1 MTTATAADYLAAAD
15 ALDLRTGAYIGGRFV
30 AAQSGRRFD
39 DVSPR
44 DGRVIAHIAEGAD
57 DDIDAAVASARAAF
71 DSGEW
76 SRRSPKDRRLTLLR
90 LAALLSDHREEL
102 ALLESLDMG
111 KPVADALSVDLRV
124 TIETFEFFGEAIN
137 KVYDEVAPTPS
148 GTLATITRE
157 PVGVVGAV
165 VPWNFPLMM
174 AAWKVA
180 PALAAGNSVVLKPA
194 EQSPLSALRLAE
206 LATEAGLPDGVL
218 NVVPG
223 FGPTAGAALGL
234 HNEVDALAFTG
245 SGEVGRCFL
254 RYSADSNMKQVTLE
268 CGGKSP
274 QIVFADAPELS
285 TIVDAVCDG
294 IFYNQGEVCSAGSR
308 LLVHTSRKDELLDAL
323 VAAAAQR
330 VPGDPLDPST
340 QTGALVEAAHLE
352 RVLGYVDAGI
362 AEGARLVSGGR
373 RVREETGGF
382 YIEPTIFDDVS
393 SSMRIAQE
401 EIFGPVLAVFT
412 FQDDAEAVALAND
425 TVFGLAAAVWSNSL
439 STALTTAR
447 EIRAG
452 TVWVNNYEGGDITV
466 PFGGYRQSGFG
477 RDKSLH
483 ALDKYTQLK
492 TTWIAYQ

>member
-1 MTTATAADYLAAAD
+1 MPTATTADYISAAENLH
-15 ALDLRTGAYIGGRFV
+15 LRIDAYIDGRSGP
-30 AAQSGRRFD
+30 ARSGRRFD

-44 DGRVIAHIAEGAD
+44 DGRVIAQVAECDAD
-57 DDIDAAVASARAAF
+57 DVDHAVASARAAF
-71 DSGEW
+71 EDGRW
-76 SRRSPKDRRLTLLR
+76 ARRSPKDRRLVLLR
-90 LAALLSDHREEL
+90 LAELIFEHRDEL
-102 ALLESLDMG
+102 ALLESVDMG

-124 TIETFEFFGEAIN
+124 TVESFEYFGEAIN
-137 KVYDEVAPTPS
+137 KVYDEVAPTPH

-206 LATEAGLPDGVL
+206 LATEAGVPNGVL
-218 NVVPG
+218 NVIPG
-223 FGPTAGAALGL
+223 FGPTAGAPLGL
-234 HNEVDALAFTG
+234 HMDVDAIAFTG
-245 SGEVGRCFL
+245 SGEVGRRFL
-254 RYSADSNMKQVTLE
+254 RYAADSNMKQVSLE

-274 QIVFADAPELS
+274 QIVFADAPELA

-294 IFYNQGEVCSAGSR
+294 IFYNQGEICSAGSR
-308 LLVHTSRKDELLDAL
+308 LLVHRSRKDELLEAL
-323 VAAAAQR
+323 VEAAAR
-330 VPGDPLDPST
+330 RPPGDPLDPAT

-352 RVLGYVDAGI
+352 RVLEYVQAGS
-362 AEGARLVSGGR
+362 AEGARLVTGGR
-373 RVREETGGF
+373 RVLEQTGGF
-382 YIEPTIFDDVS
+382 YVEPTIFDDVA

-401 EIFGPVLAVFT
+401 EIFGPVLAVLT
-412 FQDDAEAVALAND
+412 FDEDAQAVALAND
-425 TVFGLAAAVWSNSL
+425 TVYGLAAAVWSRDISR
-439 STALTTAR
+439 ALATAR
-447 EIRAG
+447 DVRAG

-492 TTWIAYQ
+492 TTWIAY